1 MIATNHALTGAAI
14 AVVIKQPILAIPLAF
29 VSHFICDAIP
39 HFGVDLKFNSRAMY
53 TWLII
58 DGKSVFYRGYY
69 AMGNLSMA
77 DGTPTGGVYGFVAMS
92 PDFAWLYYG
101 LNNKL
106 GKVVEYDSLTKI
118 HHIVQWYQ
126 KVPGIIIEI
135 SWATLMICIII
146 RAQTI

>member
-1 MIATNHALTGAAI
+1 MVNFRRLICFERSRLSAMVWVESPVL
-14 AVVIKQPILAIPLAF
+14 LAM
-29 VSHFICDAIP
+29 C
-39 HFGVDLKFNSRAMY
+39 
-53 TWLII
+53 
-58 DGKSVFYRGYY
+58 
-69 AMGNLSMA
+69 
-77 DGTPTGGVYGFVAMS
+77 GFVAMS
-92 PDFAWLYYG
+92 PDFGWLYYG

-106 GKVVEYDSLTKI
+106 GKVVEYDTLTKI